1 MKSQSTLLTNLND
14 PMLMLLSK
22 MWVFLSL
29 NYILCDVLSNMEM
42 SVLRML
48 FEGNIAGIP
57 MTEGFLLIAGISLE
71 IPILMVILSTILPYK
86 ANRIT
91 NMAAAILMIIYQLG
105 SFFAGSDVT
114 LHYMFFSAVE
124 ILGNVAILVLALRW
138 KQAAPEVKYAL

>member
-1 MKSQSTLLTNLND
+1 
-14 PMLMLLSK
+14 
-22 MWVFLSL
+22 
-29 NYILCDVLSNMEM
+29 
-42 SVLRML
+42 ML